1 MDKYF
6 TDEELVAVIQTGG
19 SPGKELLS
27 GTVIS
32 VEEAW
37 AILIDRYDHQDPE
50 NPDICK
56 SDLEKRAIGYWHG
69 NRPNAQDTVARTWEK
84 AVNNID
90 TVKGNFRG
98 WIFTVLKNQFLDEWR
113 KSKRLNSKLPIL
125 SLDATGPDEQ
135 DDENGGGIEWW
146 ANHIR
151 AEEAFEPDLDYL
163 GGIVPSAEQTH
174 IDETEG
180 SEANYQDLIHKFL
193 SKGEA
198 GFFVDYQAGL
208 VPKFGKDKVKYFRLK
223 TKLVKNM
230 IRQWVASGR
239 KLEDV
244 MSPRQVNVLSA
255 KYSLGRTEA
264 DIFKTQGIT
273 NKEELYQLLA
283 TAVALLL
290 QAYLYNEG
298 LDI

>member
-1 MDKYF
+1 LDKYF
-6 TDEELVAVIQTGG
+6 TDEELVAVIQTGS

-32 VEEAW
+32 LEEAW

-50 NPDICK
+50 NPDTCK

-69 NRPNAQDTVARTWEK
+69 NRANAQDTVARTWEK

-98 WIFTVLKNQFLDEWR
+98 WIFTILKNQFLDEWR
-113 KSKRLNSKLPIL
+113 KNKRW
-125 SLDATGPDEQ
+125 DEEGDDKGRHWIERIEFVPLGAQ
-135 DDENGGGIEWW
+135 DED
-146 ANHIR
+146 R
-151 AEEAFEPDLDYL
+151 EEQYDPVELEMNKVNA
-163 GGIVPSAEQTH
+163 VPSAEQTH

-198 GFFVDYQAGL
+198 GFFLGYQVGL
-208 VPKFGKDKVKYFRLK
+208 APKANKDKVKYLRLK
-223 TKLVKNM
+223 AKLVKNM
-230 IRQWVASGR
+230 IRQWLASGR
-239 KLEDV
+239 KLEDAKL
-244 MSPRQVNVLSA
+244 SRRQINVLNA
-255 KYSLGRTEA
+255 KYSLGRREA
-264 DIFKTQGIT
+264 DIFKDHGIT
-273 NKEELYQLLA
+273 SKEELDQLLA

-290 QAYLYNEG
+290 QAYLDDEG
-298 LDI
+298 LNM